1 MIVAYMYVLV
11 VNRLHV
17 LYITS
22 GLMFSGMKCESTAV
36 MYTCAISILVYYA
49 KYDLIKHQ

>member
-1 MIVAYMYVLV
+1 
-11 VNRLHV
+11 
-17 LYITS
+17 
-22 GLMFSGMKCESTAV
+22 MFSGMKCESTAV